1 MPTIMYAAGIG
12 HNARFPFCLPRDDDK
27 TRVYR
32 RRHYFTQHVFIYVCH
47 FHRDMTRAY

>member
-27 TRVYR
+27 LAVVYR
-32 RRHYFTQHVFIYVCH
+32 RRHYFTQYILLFSSRYG
-47 FHRDMTRAY
+47 MYL